1 MSDLQKIEAATGK
14 LQKLL
19 DWAKQNT
26 MLAGIVITVLPAIAS
41 GGYVTITKANEII
54 AMYNDFSNVANNA
67 SAAKSK
73 AESVEAKLL
82 AKIDVLEDKQAE
94 MRDTIAKLQDRAS
107 DATINAREAKI
118 MAESTQKELRSGLAA
133 QKTELDVTSSTL
145 RSEMNTLKRATTNRL
160 GQ

>member
-1 MSDLQKIEAATGK
+1 
-14 LQKLL
+14 
-19 DWAKQNT
+19 
-26 MLAGIVITVLPAIAS
+26 
-41 GGYVTITKANEII
+41 
-54 AMYNDFSNVANNA
+54 VADNAA
-67 SAAKSK
+67 SAKRK

-82 AKIDVLEDKQAE
+82 DKIDVLEDKQAE
-94 MRDTIAKLQDRAS
+94 MRETIAKLQDRAS

-118 MAESTQKELRSGLAA
+118 MAESTQKELRSGLSA